1 MQRCNGG
8 SELQQAGRRSTR
20 GSVVKKKKKN
30 GGKKD
35 KYFYL
40 VFEHW
45 SNTLQSREIND
56 FMQNNSLD
64 CICAVAL
71 TLTAMT
77 GKLHVH
83 ALCIC

>member
-1 MQRCNGG
+1 M
-8 SELQQAGRRSTR
+8 
-20 GSVVKKKKKN
+20 
-30 GGKKD
+30 
-35 KYFYL
+35 YFYL

-45 SNTLQSREIND
+45 SNTLQSREIID

-77 GKLHVH
+77 GKLHLH